1 MPKPTFNTMG
11 PVSRGPT
18 HASCVLRGWRSSL
31 ILLLLVPAG
40 ITAASVS
47 PKTRTFIVTDSTNE
61 IESFVK
67 KLEYEAANGVE
78 YTVDGVV
85 VPVDLNLL
93 PDDIIAEDIQD
104 GLEEEF
110 TTVDK
115 ELGDNTTETVNA
127 TTNAAQSR
135 QLSLIFQGVYAPD
148 ARFNAFADGVMVN
161 MVAEMKR
168 KQMDPLYFRVYNR
181 GIVEH
186 VATRA
191 GRDGRRDEPAATS
204 SNFRNTGTR
213 RGRQQ
218 GNAIGGGVVRG
229 LTNVKRFGNA
239 EVQIA
244 GNLTLIR
251 AHWLTGPLDLIID
264 YRASPGIT
272 RVRTGLQAV
281 QLDTLTVIDRFG
293 AEMSDFHIVSP
304 AEYEIRLVGAQNER
318 YQRISQSA
326 LLRLFKPTG
335 RLERR
340 LRGVYVRS
348 RSRRIPDVVARSQRR
363 NRNRNR
369 NKQKGSSSTNTEET
383 TTNGQDG
390 GNGNS
395 ERSNDQ
401 GSAQTENSQVSV
413 KEPELP

>member
-293 AEMSDFHIVSP
+293 AEMSDFHIVRP
-304 AEYEIRLVGAQNER
+304 R
-318 YQRISQSA
+318 YQDLLVTAHPSYKDLYKQIQFASIQMLFYPRSFLVLRMRSAMRLAAFVPGPSQPFG
-326 LLRLFKPTG
+326 L
-335 RLERR
+335 
-340 LRGVYVRS
+340 
-348 RSRRIPDVVARSQRR
+348 
-363 NRNRNR
+363 
-369 NKQKGSSSTNTEET
+369 
-383 TTNGQDG
+383 GQ
-390 GNGNS
+390 
-395 ERSNDQ
+395 
-401 GSAQTENSQVSV
+401 
-413 KEPELP
+413 

>member
-67 KLEYEAANGVE
+67 KLEYEANGVE

-244 GNLTLIR
+244 GNLTLVR
-251 AHWLTGPLDLIID
+251 SHYVYGPLNVELVFHTDKGVKTINSTLTALAAHAVAEVNDNSSKLIDFIID
-264 YRASPGIT
+264 
-272 RVRTGLQAV
+272 
-281 QLDTLTVIDRFG
+281 
-293 AEMSDFHIVSP
+293 SP